1 MCNDDRFSKPVVLYR
16 GKNVVNGFIT
26 DILNEYRY
34 CGKVIKHFDKN
45 LAMRVDDERSFKSS
59 NKYWICGELF
69 AEGDNKVRD
78 HDHVTGKYRGLR
90 IAISVL
96 D

>member
-16 GKNVVNGFIT
+16 GKNVVNGFIR

-34 CGKVIKHFDKN
+34 CRKVIKHFDKN
-45 LAMRVDDERSFKSS
+45 LAMSVDDKRSFKSS

-69 AEGDNKVRD
+69 AEEDNKVRD
-78 HDHVTGKYRGLR
+78 HDHVTGKYGGLR

-96 D
+96 G